1 MDNIIACQTCGL
13 VQTVGSVPK
22 HSVAHC
28 ARCACQSGHRRH
40 NSRLR
45 TLVFSLAALIL
56 YFRSNIYP
64 LVTTEY
70 HGLHSETTTLEGIR
84 SLFRLGEY
92 AISSLVFCTSI
103 LTPAL
108 K

>member
-1 MDNIIACQTCGL
+1 MDNIVACQTCGL
-13 VQTVGSVPK
+13 VQTIGSVPK

-28 ARCACQSGHRRH
+28 ARCNFQLVHRRR

-56 YFRSNIYP
+56 YFPSNIYP

-70 HGLHSETTTLEGIR
+70 HGLHSETTIFKAFAL
-84 SLFRLGEY
+84 
-92 AISSLVFCTSI
+92 SSVWANMPSVRWSSA
-103 LTPAL
+103 PAFSRRH
-108 K
+108 